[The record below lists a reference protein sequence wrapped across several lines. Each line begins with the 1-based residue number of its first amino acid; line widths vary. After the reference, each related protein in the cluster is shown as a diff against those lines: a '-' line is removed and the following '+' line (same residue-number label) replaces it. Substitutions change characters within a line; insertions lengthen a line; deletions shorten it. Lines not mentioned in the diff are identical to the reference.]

1 MLFTSWLQN
10 SRSSSPSSRAGR
22 NRCRSLPFRAAT
34 RSRPRLESLE
44 DRTLLSTVS
53 FSPPVSYGVGSGP
66 APMAVGDFNGDGK
79 PDIAVANENSNTVSV
94 LLGNSD
100 GTFQSAHSLVV
111 GTDPESLAVGD
122 FNGDGKPDIA
132 VANASSNTVSVLLG
146 NGDGTFQSAQ
156 SLNVGNRPVGLTAAD
171 FNGDRKP
178 DLVLTNALDNTVS
191 VLLGNGDGT
200 FRITQYP
207 TGGIYPSSVVVG
219 DFNGDGKADLADNGG
234 VLLGNGNGTFQ
245 SASGT
250 YFGFGDAESLAI
262 ADFNGDGKPDLLA
275 TYSNYYANLL
285 LGNGDGQFQSTDYFR
300 TGSSVAI
307 ADFNGD
313 GKPDVAAADAGD
325 NYVDLM
331 MGDGAG
337 GFQSSQRF
345 AFDPGTFPFRV
356 TVGDFNGDGK
366 PDLAV
371 ANPFSDTISV
381 ALNAYAT
388 TTSVSGPA
396 SSTYAQAVTYIATV
410 TSGAAPVTV
419 GTVTF
424 IEAITHTIL
433 SPALALNANGQV
445 SFSTASLP
453 GVTLAVEASYSG
465 TPGGAGTTGLG
476 ASVGFQ
482 VVTVNPL
489 PLTVTAVNFNATAGA
504 PFVGT
509 IASFINPDPFGTAAS
524 YTATIDWGDGT
535 TSTGTI
541 TGTGTLAVTGSH
553 TYADPGIDAV
563 SVQISHNL
571 GNTTTATVY
580 PTANVTTLGQDVQHG
595 LTGGIGFWHGKNGQ
609 ALINSFNGG
618 SNATALSTW
627 LASAF
632 TNLYGAGAG
641 ANNLTGETNNQL
653 AAFYQSQFALSG
665 SNLEAEVVATAL
677 NVYATTQSLGGT
689 IGQAYGFTVSA
700 DGLGADSFNV
710 GADGAAFGVA
720 NNTTLNV
727 YEMLEAVDRQS
738 VYGVLYNG
746 DTTLRKEANGLFDAL
761 NKAGSI
767 S

>member
-1 MLFTSWLQN
+1 
-10 SRSSSPSSRAGR
+10 
-22 NRCRSLPFRAAT
+22 
-34 RSRPRLESLE
+34 
-44 DRTLLSTVS
+44 
-53 FSPPVSYGVGSGP
+53 
-66 APMAVGDFNGDGK
+66 MAVGDFNGDGK

-250 YFGFGDAESLAI
+250 YFGFGDAESL
-262 ADFNGDGKPDLLA
+262 
-275 TYSNYYANLL
+275 
-285 LGNGDGQFQSTDYFR
+285 
-300 TGSSVAI
+300 AI

-627 LASAF
+627 LAKPA
-632 TNLYGAGAG
+632 
-641 ANNLTGETNNQL
+641 
-653 AAFYQSQFALSG
+653 
-665 SNLEAEVVATAL
+665 
-677 NVYATTQSLGGT
+677 
-689 IGQAYGFTVSA
+689 
-700 DGLGADSFNV
+700 
-710 GADGAAFGVA
+710 
-720 NNTTLNV
+720 
-727 YEMLEAVDRQS
+727 
-738 VYGVLYNG
+738 
-746 DTTLRKEANGLFDAL
+746 
-761 NKAGSI
+761 
-767 S
+767 